1 VALPRLAVLVT
12 LVLLLP
18 DVWILLNGEAL
29 KAVAVLMVMHLAI
42 AVVTYNALVR
52 IAPTRHGG
60 RGVATSPGP
69 SWSTTVPADRPWS

>member
-1 VALPRLAVLVT
+1 VDPAERR
-12 LVLLLP
+12 
-18 DVWILLNGEAL
+18 AL

-60 RGVATSPGP
+60 RGSPRR
-69 SWSTTVPADRPWS
+69 PAQLVDDRSR